1 MSDIWKSKDPTT
13 ERIQELADIGAHE
26 LTDGASVD
34 GSGIATAV
42 ATGAKDVFV
51 LNVVNTTNTFQRY
64 FSGFINSNTGQL
76 GPRDEVSCTYLHLIH
91 INMLLSIAYNS
102 LIGLEMKYMTL
113 YSLSTFFN
121 KIKHTSTT
129 KLHTSIHGRLK
140 TTTRTTRLLKVS
152 DMESFLQRPNTVPIL
167 A

>member
-26 LTDGASVD
+26 LADGGAVD
-34 GSGIATAV
+34 LSGIATAV

-64 FSGFINSNTGQL
+64 FSGLQL

-91 INMLLSIAYNS
+91 INMLHSIAYNS